1 MFDCFR
7 SARCVVVLL
16 FPLCAQITQR
26 LLSLSMLSKSM
37 DFVAINSKLMKVLVD
52 EFGLKRD
59 RCRAFMLDGCAVN
72 IKALDSLLIHFQTA
86 VGVQCFS
93 HLLNNCGN
101 ELASREI
108 DRFSGHLHVIL
119 AHSHYAKGLWR
130 REAKVAPP
138 KPVSHRW
145 SSRQLRNKTLVQ
157 VRPGTKTFG
166 DKSTSTE
173 ESKSKAVQAPR

>member
-1 MFDCFR
+1 MFDYFR
-7 SARCVVVLL
+7 SARCVFVLL
-16 FPLCAQITQR
+16 FPLCAHITQR

-37 DFVAINSKLMKVLVD
+37 DFVAINSKLMKV
-52 EFGLKRD
+52 
-59 RCRAFMLDGCAVN
+59 LDGCAVN

-130 REAKVAPP
+130 RETKVAPP
-138 KPVSHRW
+138 RPVSHRW

-157 VRPGTKTFG
+157 VWPGTKTFV